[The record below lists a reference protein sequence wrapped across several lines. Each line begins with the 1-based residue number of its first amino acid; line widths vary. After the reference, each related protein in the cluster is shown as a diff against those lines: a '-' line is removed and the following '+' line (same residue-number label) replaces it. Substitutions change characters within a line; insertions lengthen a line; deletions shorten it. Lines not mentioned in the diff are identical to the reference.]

1 MTLTLPTLPLSCHPL
16 NQAPMVRSL
25 EAGAARTAQGDL
37 CFSYQLRGDM
47 IRLLIP
53 AAEAHS
59 RGEALWEHTCF
70 EAFVAVAGAPA
81 YLEFNFSPSG
91 QWAAYRFADYRQP
104 EPGPVIAPAP
114 RISAQLS
121 AGRLELQA
129 TLPGAALPP
138 AMLGAPL
145 QIGLSAVIENT
156 DTVEGNRSYW
166 ALHHPA
172 ARPDFHQRQ
181 GFILELTTA

>member
-1 MTLTLPTLPLSCHPL
+1 
-16 NQAPMVRSL
+16 MVRSL
-25 EAGAARTAQGDL
+25 EASAARTEDGEL
-37 CFSYQLRGDM
+37 CIAYQLRGDM

-53 AAEAHS
+53 AAQAHG

-70 EAFVAVAGAPA
+70 EAFIAIAGAPA

-91 QWAAYRFADYRQP
+91 QWAAYSFSDYRQP
-104 EPGPVIAPAP
+104 DPGQVISVAP

-121 AGRLELQA
+121 AGRLDLLA
-129 TLPGAALPP
+129 TLPGATLPP
-138 AMLGAPL
+138 AMHRAPL

-181 GFILELTTA
+181 GFILELTAA